1 MALTNRPPAAESAV
15 PRDQLDS
22 ARSAAVRRDEAALAV
37 LEPNPGMHQLLFV
50 YGTSLG
56 IGLHI
61 ALLQLALFR
70 SWSGSLFTVGASI
83 LFATLALVLWQT
95 VFRRSARYA
104 LPWRLI
110 YQSVVALVSLM
121 ALSILLTELRT
132 VLLGG
137 PSILVPYDGADR
149 TIVIS
154 AESIRHAPWIFAL
167 VPVVPTA
174 VIIVIGF
181 NQYWW
186 RIFLLQGRQKELRE
200 LAVSAQLAALR
211 AQVNPHFLFN
221 SLNSIAQLIATD
233 PIKAEACVERLGE
246 IYRYLLHRAHAD
258 FVPLAEE
265 LSVAESYLEIERARF
280 GEALIVEEKID
291 ARARPLLLPS
301 LILQPLVENA
311 VKHGI
316 SPKVGGGRVTIEADI
331 YDGDLRLAVRDTGVG
346 VRDERAIFEHG
357 VGLRNVRDRLLRLY
371 GAEYAPQ
378 VVSRPGGGTTVTLRI
393 PVAQGRA

>member
-1 MALTNRPPAAESAV
+1 MTWLNRLSGLAQRRPGGHQPAA
-15 PRDQLDS
+15 DT
-22 ARSAAVRRDEAALAV
+22 VRYPDEAELV
-37 LEPNPGMHQLLFV
+37 PLGSDPHSHQLLFV
-50 YGTSLG
+50 YGSALG

-70 SWSGSLFTVGASI
+70 SWSSSLFTVAGSV
-83 LFATLALVLWQT
+83 LFATLALALWQT
-95 VFRRSARYA
+95 VFPRFAHYA
-104 LPWRLI
+104 LPWRI
-110 YQSVVALVSLM
+110 VGQSLVALVSLT
-121 ALSILLTELRT
+121 ALSILLTEART
-132 VLLGG
+132 LLLGG
-137 PSILVPYDGADR
+137 SSILQPYTGGDR

-154 AESIRHAPWIFAL
+154 AESMRHAPLIFAL

-174 VIIVIGF
+174 LIIIVGF
-181 NQYWW
+181 NQHWW
-186 RIFLLQGRQKELRE
+186 RIFVLQGRQEELRE

-233 PIKAEACVERLGE
+233 PVKAEACVERLGD

-258 FVPLAEE
+258 FVPLSEE

-280 GEALIVEEKID
+280 GDALTVEERID
-291 ARARPLLLPS
+291 ARARGLLLPS

-316 SPKVGGGRVTIEADI
+316 SPKVGGGRVTIEAHVSE
-331 YDGDLRLAVRDTGVG
+331 GDLRLAVRDTGVG
-346 VRDERAIFEHG
+346 MRDQRSMFDHG

-393 PVAQGRA
+393 PVAQGSA